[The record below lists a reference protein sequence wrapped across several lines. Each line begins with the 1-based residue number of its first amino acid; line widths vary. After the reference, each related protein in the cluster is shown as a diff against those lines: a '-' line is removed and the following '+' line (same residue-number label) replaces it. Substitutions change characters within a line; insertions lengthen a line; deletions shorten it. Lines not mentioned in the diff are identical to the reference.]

1 MTVAE
6 LIAALSEARD
16 PHSTV
21 YVGGCGV
28 EQFPIAR
35 VIEPTD
41 ERKLAEENRYS
52 GCVVIVWD
60 ASANS

>member
-1 MTVAE
+1 MTVAQ

-16 PHSTV
+16 PNSTV

-28 EQFPIAR
+28 EQLSIAR

-41 ERKLAEENRYS
+41 EKKLEEENVYRE
-52 GCVVIVWD
+52 CVVIVWD
-60 ASANS
+60 AA